1 MLPAA
6 ARRMAIPI
14 AWRPS
19 MVSMNVELKTAALV
33 PPSFGREAL
42 GR

>member
-6 ARRMAIPI
+6 ARRVAIPI

-19 MVSMNVELKTAALV
+19 MVSMNVELNAAALV
-33 PPSFGREAL
+33 SLSFGRKVL